1 MNMEPTSQTPT
12 PCPYCR
18 GPLESGFLGVA
29 HYQLFGT
36 ARWFGPDASPAAIGL
51 PLSLGGGEE
60 VASGAGSVSISGF
73 RCAHCR
79 MLLLRYGVAGKLVTG
94 RRIRCPRRPAGR
106 PSTPPLPPS

>member
-36 ARWFGPDASPAAIGL
+36 ARWFGPDASPAAVGL
-51 PLSLGGGEE
+51 PLSIGGGEE

-79 MLLLRYGVAGKLVTG
+79 MLLLRY
-94 RRIRCPRRPAGR
+94 
-106 PSTPPLPPS
+106 